1 MLAATYKIDI
11 IYDPR
16 PRMQWYMY
24 IHTGTRTRTH
34 TRTTCTALVLLL
46 GSAKSVF
53 NFWEIWPADD
63 WDIV

>member
-24 IHTGTRTRTH
+24 IVRTGTRSR
-34 TRTTCTALVLLL
+34 TRTTCSPFVLLL
-46 GSAKSVF
+46 GSEKSVY